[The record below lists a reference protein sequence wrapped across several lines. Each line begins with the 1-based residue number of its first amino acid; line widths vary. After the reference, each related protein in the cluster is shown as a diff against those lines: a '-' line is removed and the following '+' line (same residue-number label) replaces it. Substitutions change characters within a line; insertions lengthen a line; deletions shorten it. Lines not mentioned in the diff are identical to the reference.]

1 VGTEPG
7 REELE
12 PLDTAE
18 SFFRAVRK
26 ESDLTAGARFA
37 MVLVVALGVLGLL
50 GAVGESAFGSGPNA
64 DIAGGVFG
72 AIVLGVVIALF
83 MLVFALDAV
92 YRGVRSG
99 VRKLSHRRRL

>member
-1 VGTEPG
+1 MREEPG
-7 REELE
+7 KEDLE

-26 ESDLTAGARFA
+26 ESDLTSGARIA
-37 MVLVVALGVLGLL
+37 MLLVVALGVLGLL
-50 GAVGESAFGSGPNA
+50 GAVGEAAFGGGPNA
-64 DIAGGVFG
+64 DIAGGAFG
-72 AIVLGVVIALF
+72 AIVLSVVVALF
-83 MLVFALDAV
+83 ILVFAVDGA